1 MVGNATDMVFMAVGN
16 DHAANALLIL
26 PQITGIWQHHIY
38 PMHAI
43 AWESKARINKHQ
55 VVAVFK
61 NTGVFAN
68 FMQSSQGNDPQGR
81 GFGGGRMAISV
92 GIGHE

>member
-1 MVGNATDMVFMAVGN
+1 
-16 DHAANALLIL
+16 
-26 PQITGIWQHHIY
+26 
-38 PMHAI
+38 MHAI

-68 FMQSSQGNDPQGR
+68 FMQTS
-81 GFGGGRMAISV
+81 
-92 GIGHE
+92 